1 MFSKYLKS
9 LSILKKFL
17 FINFIIFT
25 IIGLFTII
33 YLNNIQPNL
42 IKKKSINH
50 TNIINN
56 TIDNLLRLE
65 IKFVTEDIRK
75 FLFSTR
81 FIFQNLDRVIFFDNN
96 LNLVGDTDTLDLD
109 PRAFST
115 RLNDIEFE
123 SLNEQKI
130 NKENKDKSNNNIEKK
145 FLSFELI
152 LKKYV
157 SSDEYGAPF
166 TFAQENF
173 NQFKLTTIKNVTK
186 EDLNIGYILI
196 TENANDIKVAIDER
210 KAFVIRTAISVGFV
224 ILIFSFVLSRY
235 FIKPIQ
241 NLVSY
246 TKNIKEKSHEKLSI
260 DNLKNRNDELGLLSN
275 SLEDMTTELQKRV
288 AHAENFSTDLVHEI
302 RNPLASL
309 KSASEILKDT
319 NSLDQRLKLLNILS
333 HDVLRIERLIT
344 DYSQML
350 KDEVALSN
358 EKIEKINIEKLKVR
372 NDELGLLSNSLDDM
386 TLELKKRIFNAEN
399 FSTDLV
405 HEIRN
410 PLASLKSASE
420 ILHDSKDADQR
431 LKLVNILSHD
441 VQRIE
446 RLITD
451 YSQMLKDEVALSNE
465 KIEKINVEP
474 IIESVVDDFNSIY
487 NVKKGINIKYK
498 NDGKKEYLI
507 NGIENRIEQIIANLL
522 DNSISFTKKGG
533 EILVDVSLSTD
544 NKIIIK
550 IIDEG
555 QGFKEKDTSK
565 IFNRF
570 YSNRPDKF
578 GEHSGLGLNIVKNL
592 VDLHDGKIVASN
604 RLDGDGAIM
613 EISFPTS

>member
-50 TNIINN
+50 INIINN
-56 TIDNLLRLE
+56 TVDNLLRLE
-65 IKFVTEDIRK
+65 VKFVTEDIRK

-81 FIFQNLDRVIFFDNN
+81 FIFQNLDRVIFFDND
-96 LNLVGDTDTLDLD
+96 LNLIGDTDTLDLD

-123 SLNEQKI
+123 SLNEKKI
-130 NKENKDKSNNNIEKK
+130 NKENKDKSKNVDEKK
-145 FLSFELI
+145 FISFELI
-152 LKKYV
+152 LKKYI
-157 SSDEYGAPF
+157 SSDEYGDPF
-166 TFAQENF
+166 TFAKEHF

-319 NSLDQRLKLLNILS
+319 NNSDQRLKLLNILS
-333 HDVLRIERLIT
+333 HDVL
-344 DYSQML
+344 
-350 KDEVALSN
+350 
-358 EKIEKINIEKLKVR
+358 
-372 NDELGLLSNSLDDM
+372 
-386 TLELKKRIFNAEN
+386 
-399 FSTDLV
+399 
-405 HEIRN
+405 
-410 PLASLKSASE
+410 
-420 ILHDSKDADQR
+420 
-431 LKLVNILSHD
+431 
-441 VQRIE
+441 RIE

-533 EILVDVSLSTD
+533 EILVDVSISTD
-544 NKIIIK
+544 NKITIK

-565 IFNRF
+565 IFKRF